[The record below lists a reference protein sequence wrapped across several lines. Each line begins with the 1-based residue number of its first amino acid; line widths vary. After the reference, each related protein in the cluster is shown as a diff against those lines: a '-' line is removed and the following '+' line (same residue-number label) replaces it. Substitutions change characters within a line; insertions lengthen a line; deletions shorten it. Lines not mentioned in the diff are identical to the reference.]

1 MTERNEYMYSPDFS
15 KQEARDAGYSFSLQ
29 NGVENMRDF
38 CPEAGR
44 ESLIAE
50 LVASSDAFL
59 ERHGYRREGGLY
71 RIIRPNDLRIACF
84 CHGGFGGTWI
94 AHLLGM
100 TPVMAWLK
108 LDLHTASVT
117 RFDFRDEFD
126 SGYATARCSYI
137 NDISHLK
144 AAGLAEQKE

>member
-1 MTERNEYMYSPDFS
+1 MKCENCGKNIANVHYKANYNGNVTEKHLCSDCAAKMGLNNNIFGEDMFNDFF
-15 KQEARDAGYSFSLQ
+15 DGFF
-29 NGVENMRDF
+29 GRDF
-38 CPEAGR
+38 
-44 ESLIAE
+44 
-50 LVASSDAFL
+50 F
-59 ERHGYRREGGLY
+59 
-71 RIIRPNDLRIACF
+71 RP
-84 CHGGFGGTWI
+84 FGSF
-94 AHLLGM
+94 GM
-100 TPVMAWLK
+100 MPVMAWLK

>member
-1 MTERNEYMYSPDFS
+1 MM
-15 KQEARDAGYSFSLQ
+15 
-29 NGVENMRDF
+29 
-38 CPEAGR
+38 
-44 ESLIAE
+44 
-50 LVASSDAFL
+50 
-59 ERHGYRREGGLY
+59 
-71 RIIRPNDLRIACF
+71 
-84 CHGGFGGTWI
+84 
-94 AHLLGM
+94 
-100 TPVMAWLK
+100 PVMAWLK

>member
-1 MTERNEYMYSPDFS
+1 MKKVLSIVL
-15 KQEARDAGYSFSLQ
+15 SL
-29 NGVENMRDF
+29 V
-38 CPEAGR
+38 
-44 ESLIAE
+44 
-50 LVASSDAFL
+50 LV
-59 ERHGYRREGGLY
+59 
-71 RIIRPNDLRIACF
+71 IC
-84 CHGGFGGTWI
+84 
-94 AHLLGM
+94 M
-100 TPVMAWLK
+100 MPVMAWLK